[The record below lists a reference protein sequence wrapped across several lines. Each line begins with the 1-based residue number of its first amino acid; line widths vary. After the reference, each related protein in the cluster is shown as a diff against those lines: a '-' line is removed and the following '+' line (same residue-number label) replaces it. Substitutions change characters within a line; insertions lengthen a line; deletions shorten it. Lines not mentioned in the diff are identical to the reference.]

1 MPCHATPLLNA
12 PPSPAQE
19 AERERRHEGRERE
32 PYERRVRLRFPAPVG
47 AIGGQV
53 DLALA
58 VLAAVDDDVVD
69 EVGAAV
75 GGFVAGAGVRA

>member
-1 MPCHATPLLNA
+1 MPLLYPA
-12 PPSPAQE
+12 PPPAQE

-32 PYERRVRLRFPAPVG
+32 PYECRVRLGFPASVR
-47 AIGGQV
+47 AVGGQV

-58 VLAAVDDDVVD
+58 VLAAVDDDVVY

-75 GGFVAGAGVRA
+75 VGFVTGAGVRA